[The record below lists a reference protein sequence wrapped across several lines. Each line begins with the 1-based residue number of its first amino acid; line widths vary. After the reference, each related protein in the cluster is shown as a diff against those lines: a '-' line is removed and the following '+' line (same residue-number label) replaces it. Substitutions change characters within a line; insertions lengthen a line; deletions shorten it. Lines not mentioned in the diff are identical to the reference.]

1 MSDSGNAGEL
11 TSIFEAMSDGAE
23 GARERLFNVVYD
35 ELRRMA
41 HGRMRRERPGQTL
54 QTTALVNEAYL
65 RLCTDKQARWKNRR
79 HFFGAAAQ
87 AMRRILVDRAR
98 EKQAEKREGDRQRVP
113 LDTDIAAQE
122 APLNLIA
129 LDEALNLLSNEN
141 PRAANVVV
149 HRYYLGLTVK
159 ETAEVLGVSARTVD
173 TEWQLA
179 KAWLRREIMRREGRS
194 PGDTVG

>member
-1 MSDSGNAGEL
+1 MSDPGNGGEL
-11 TSIFEAMSDGAE
+11 TSIFEAISDGAE
-23 GARERLFNVVYD
+23 GAQERLFSVVYD

-79 HFFGAAAQ
+79 HFFGAAAK
-87 AMRRILVDRAR
+87 AMRRILIDKAR
-98 EKQAEKREGDRQRVP
+98 ERQADKREGDRQRVP
-113 LDTDIAAQE
+113 LDTNIAAEE
-122 APLNLIA
+122 APLDLIA
-129 LDEALNLLSNEN
+129 LDEALDRLSGEN
-141 PRAANVVV
+141 PRAANVVI

-159 ETAEVLGVSARTVD
+159 ETAEVLGVAARTVD

-179 KAWLRREIMRREGRS
+179 KAWLRREIMRREGS
-194 PGDTVG
+194 DTVD